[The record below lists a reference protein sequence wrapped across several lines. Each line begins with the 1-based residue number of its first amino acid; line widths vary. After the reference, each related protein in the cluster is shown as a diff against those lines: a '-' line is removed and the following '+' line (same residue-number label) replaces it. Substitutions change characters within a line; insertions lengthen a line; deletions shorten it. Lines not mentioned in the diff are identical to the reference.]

1 MNRKTKM
8 EQSFIGDVPRCNPI
22 LPVSRIKTIWKS
34 AFIRN
39 VPRTEWSWLAV
50 SQIVVGGLSSVIVE
64 VSKETYHF
72 GSSYANSIWKQK
84 SAE

>member
-1 MNRKTKM
+1 M
-8 EQSFIGDVPRCNPI
+8 ERPYIDSFASGGQ
-22 LPVSRIKTIWKS
+22 
-34 AFIRN
+34 
-39 VPRTEWSWLAV
+39 WSWLAV
-50 SQIVVGGLSSVIVE
+50 SQIVVGGLSSAVAADVQLGPAKSGQIVVGGLSSVIVE